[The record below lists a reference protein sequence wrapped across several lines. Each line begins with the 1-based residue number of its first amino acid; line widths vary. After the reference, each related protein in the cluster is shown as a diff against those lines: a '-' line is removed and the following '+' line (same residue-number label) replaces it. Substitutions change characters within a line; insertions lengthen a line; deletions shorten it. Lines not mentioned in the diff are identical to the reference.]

1 MASLPV
7 EPPVPVVPFKNCPI
21 ATSLGVLGRKWSLL
35 IIRDIGWKRA
45 DRFNGLLRSIPG
57 LTPRMLAL
65 RLGELEDADMIRKV
79 EEHHSPKLVR
89 WALTKKGEDIMPV
102 LMRLVAFGSQWFPE
116 RVFEDAQPRS
126 LAELYPGWEWR
137 GCGLR
142 WVSWVWAWGL
152 PGWDSP
158 GTSTSTR
165 LPSTSGRSSRFSRRL
180 TW

>member
-1 MASLPV
+1 MLPSGKAMHMTTIPI
-7 EPPVPVVPFKNCPI
+7 EPPIPVVPFKNCPI

-45 DRFNGLLRSIPG
+45 DRFNALLRTIPG

-116 RVFEDAQPRS
+116 RVFEDAQPRT
-126 LAELYPGWEWR
+126 LAEIYPQSVATHPW
-137 GCGLR
+137 
-142 WVSWVWAWGL
+142 
-152 PGWDSP
+152 
-158 GTSTSTR
+158 
-165 LPSTSGRSSRFSRRL
+165 L
-180 TW
+180 TGEPD